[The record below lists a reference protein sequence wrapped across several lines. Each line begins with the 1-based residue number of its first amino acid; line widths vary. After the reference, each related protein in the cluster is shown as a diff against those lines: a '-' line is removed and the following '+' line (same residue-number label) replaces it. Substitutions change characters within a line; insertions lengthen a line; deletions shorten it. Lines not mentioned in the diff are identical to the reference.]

1 MTFTISVVICSHNP
15 RREYFRRVIDALQH
29 QTFPMSKW
37 ELLLIDNASNESL
50 NTLYDLDWH
59 PHYRYV
65 REDKLGTMYA
75 RLRGIQESQGDLIIY
90 VDDDNVLNPD
100 YLSHAQEIA
109 EQYPLLGAWGGQ
121 VYGEYEQEP
130 EAWARPLLPL
140 LAISQV
146 ERDQWSNL
154 NQQETLPVGAGM
166 CFRRSVAQKYVAL
179 VMEDPRRFG
188 LGPRGTLR
196 LSCED
201 FDIALSALDIGLGL
215 GQFCRLKLT
224 HLIPAGRL
232 NEHYFLN
239 LVTGIV
245 YSRTLLN
252 AIRGVEPEKV
262 PLRRAIRYFLSS
274 LLMHPR
280 DRRFLKATKRAIA
293 LANQEIAAMQMQ
305 TFSRDHALLFA
316 PDVHVDLRPQKIEH

>member
-1 MTFTISVVICSHNP
+1 MNFAISVVICSHNP
-15 RREYFRRVIDALQH
+15 RREYFQRVLDALQA
-29 QTFPMSKW
+29 QTFSTTNW
-37 ELLLIDNASNESL
+37 ELLLIDNASSEPL
-50 NTLYDLDWH
+50 NAVYNLDWH

-65 REDKLGTMYA
+65 REEKLGTMYA
-75 RLRGIQESQGDLIIY
+75 RLRGIQESQGELIIY
-90 VDDDNVLNPD
+90 VDDDNVLSPD
-100 YLSHAQEIA
+100 YLSQAHGIS

-121 VYGEYEQEP
+121 VYGEYEREP

-154 NQQETLPVGAGM
+154 NQPETLPVGAGM
-166 CFRRSVAQKYVAL
+166 CFRQSVAQKYVEL
-179 VMEDPRRFG
+179 VVADPRRFS
-188 LGPRGTLR
+188 LGQRGTLLLR
-196 LSCED
+196 CED

-215 GQFCRLKLT
+215 GQFQRLKLT

-232 NEHYFLN
+232 NESYFLN

-262 PLRRAIRYFLSS
+262 PLRRAIRFFLSS

-280 DRRFLKATKRAIA
+280 DRRFLRATKRAVA
-293 LANQEIAAMQMQ
+293 LANQEIAAMHPQ
-305 TFSRDHALLFA
+305 TFGRDHALSFA
-316 PDVHVDLRPQKIEH
+316 PDVHADLHPTLDR